1 MRLRRRASWVLA
13 GTAIAAVATL
23 LGTASAPAAPAS
35 ANFLVFVTAGTT
47 VEQVIPNGGASDL
60 TSLSFKAGVI
70 VDNDGGEEASATV
83 RFTLPEGLR
92 FGSDA
97 PGPPEFC
104 TATAST
110 ADCDTRLTIGTDPSR
125 RTAVWVWDVVA
136 DRAGSY
142 VLRAE
147 ITQTSVSDP
156 DLSSNRASGTV
167 VVVAAPPG
175 GGSPAATVSVG
186 DVKLTPARPKAGSAV
201 TAGVRVTAGGAAI
214 RPARVACSGTVGGA
228 RSRATPRAA
237 SGAATCVYRPPANA
251 RGKTLRGTL
260 SFTARGTRFTKRFAV
275 KLG

>member
-1 MRLRRRASWVLA
+1 MRLRRRAPSVLA
-13 GTAIAAVATL
+13 VTVVAAIATTL
-23 LGTASAPAAPAS
+23 GASSAPATPTIAD
-35 ANFLVFVTAGTT
+35 FLVFVTAGTT
-47 VEQVIPNGGASDL
+47 VEQVIPNGGTSDVR
-60 TSLSFKAGVI
+60 SLNFKAGVI
-70 VDNDGGEEASATV
+70 VDNDGGEEATATV

-97 PGPPEFC
+97 PDPSESC
-104 TATAST
+104 TATART

-125 RTAVWVWDVVA
+125 RSVAWRWDIVA

-167 VVVAAPPG
+167 VVVTAPPG
-175 GGSPAATVSVG
+175 GGSPATVSVG
-186 DVKLTPARPKAGSAV
+186 AVKLTPAKPRAGSRV
-201 TAGVRVTAGGAAI
+201 TASVRVTAGGAAV
-214 RPARVACSGTVGGA
+214 RPTRVACSGTIGGA
-228 RSRATPRAA
+228 KSGATPRAA
-237 SGAATCVYRPPANA
+237 SGTATCVYRPPANGS
-251 RGKTLRGTL
+251 GKTLRGTL

>member
-13 GTAIAAVATL
+13 GTAIAAVATT

-47 VEQVIPNGGASDL
+47 VEQVIPNGGTSDL
-60 TSLSFKAGVI
+60 RSLNFKAGVI

-156 DLSSNRASGTV
+156 DLSSNTASGTV
-167 VVVAAPPG
+167 VVVAAPP
-175 GGSPAATVSVG
+175 AAAARATVSVG
-186 DVKLTPARPKAGSAV
+186 AVKLTPARPKAGSAV
-201 TAGVRVTAGGAAI
+201 TASVRVTAGGAAI
-214 RPARVACSGTVGGA
+214 RPTRVACSGTVGGA
-228 RSRATPRAA
+228 RVAQLHGRRPARRRASTARRPMHAERRC
-237 SGAATCVYRPPANA
+237 GAPFPS
-251 RGKTLRGTL
+251 LRG
-260 SFTARGTRFTKRFAV
+260 ARSSRSGLR
-275 KLG
+275 